1 MTAKRLCLL
10 LLFCWNA
17 MAMAQQKTI
26 SGTVKNSRGEPLMG
40 ATLQEKDQN
49 SNFTQTDDKGFFQL
63 VLKGTSGALIVTN
76 VGYKETTVDLKG
88 EASINIVMEE
98 EAKGMEDIVIVGY
111 GTQRKASL
119 TGAVNSIDA
128 KGLAN
133 RPVTS
138 VQNALQGIAPGLTV
152 INRPGDVGNDAG
164 TITVRGRTNLGSPG
178 PMIIID
184 GIPASSREL
193 AALNP
198 NDIENM
204 SVLKDAASASIYG
217 SRAANGV
224 IVVTTKKG
232 ATGKLSID
240 LNTSYGL
247 QSPTRT
253 PEYLGS
259 ADYARLYNE
268 AMVNA
273 GRQPKFTEEQIQ
285 KFESGSD
292 PDLYPNTDWYDRALV
307 KNPALKDIQLGVSG
321 SSKTTRFYLSLAG
334 LNQESFVQNKD
345 YSRYTLR
352 LNTETQVLPIL
363 KIGSNISFV
372 KSDFDTK
379 GGELNWVE
387 LNRMVPSLVA
397 QHSDGTWGTINGGS
411 ADATLSKNNPLR
423 TMAEGGK
430 RWNRDQNIQTAVN
443 ATLTPMK
450 GLKVTGLASLKYDNR
465 QGWLFINELPALT
478 NFITKAPMTSTAVT
492 PNEMQERWSRQQEY
506 LLQAHA
512 EYEKRF
518 DQHLGKIMVGASQE
532 SNTYRT
538 IYAGRRRFPTNDLGT
553 VGTGSSD
560 PVDISSGANTS
571 TNTEWAIRSYFGRL
585 NYSFRNRYLLEGNLR
600 VDLSSR
606 FHPDHRNA
614 TFPSVSA
621 GWVISEESFMRDIDW
636 LRSLKLRGSWGIL
649 GNQDNVAPGN
659 YFGLLNTG
667 YQYNFDG
674 TPVDG
679 VWQSQGTNI
688 AASWEKVHM
697 KNIGVDAS
705 LWDGLLGITAD
716 YFMKTTKDILLNRR
730 APATYGLTPATYNLG
745 STENKGI
752 EFVLT
757 HTNSIGKDFQY
768 NASFNLTKY
777 KNTILN
783 LGEDQQR
790 INGLW
795 IEKVGES
802 VGSFFGYQAE
812 GLFVDAA
819 DVASHAFQS
828 NAAKPGDIKYKD
840 ISGPDG
846 KPDGKI
852 DANDRVV
859 LGNDVPSFNYGFSLG
874 ASYKGFDLSVMAYG
888 VSDVKVYL
896 SGESSL
902 SFFNGA
908 GVKPMHLQRWTA
920 ANPDPNAAYPRILVS
935 ADGNHNYNS
944 TSSFWLFNGSYLRI
958 RNLSLGYTIPESVA
972 GKISMKSA
980 RFYVAA
986 NNPFTFMNDD
996 RLSDYDPE
1004 MASGRASYPGV
1015 KTWVVGLN
1023 VKF

>member
-26 SGTVKNSRGEPLMG
+26 SGTVRNSRGEPLMG

-88 EASINIVMEE
+88 ETSINIVMEE

-334 LNQESFVQNKD
+334 LNQESFFQK
-345 YSRYTLR
+345 
-352 LNTETQVLPIL
+352 
-363 KIGSNISFV
+363 
-372 KSDFDTK
+372 
-379 GGELNWVE
+379 
-387 LNRMVPSLVA
+387 
-397 QHSDGTWGTINGGS
+397 
-411 ADATLSKNNPLR
+411 KN
-423 TMAEGGK
+423 
-430 RWNRDQNIQTAVN
+430 
-443 ATLTPMK
+443 
-450 GLKVTGLASLKYDNR
+450 
-465 QGWLFINELPALT
+465 
-478 NFITKAPMTSTAVT
+478 
-492 PNEMQERWSRQQEY
+492 
-506 LLQAHA
+506 
-512 EYEKRF
+512 
-518 DQHLGKIMVGASQE
+518 
-532 SNTYRT
+532 
-538 IYAGRRRFPTNDLGT
+538 
-553 VGTGSSD
+553 
-560 PVDISSGANTS
+560 
-571 TNTEWAIRSYFGRL
+571 
-585 NYSFRNRYLLEGNLR
+585 
-600 VDLSSR
+600 
-606 FHPDHRNA
+606 
-614 TFPSVSA
+614 
-621 GWVISEESFMRDIDW
+621 
-636 LRSLKLRGSWGIL
+636 
-649 GNQDNVAPGN
+649 
-659 YFGLLNTG
+659 
-667 YQYNFDG
+667 
-674 TPVDG
+674 
-679 VWQSQGTNI
+679 
-688 AASWEKVHM
+688 
-697 KNIGVDAS
+697 
-705 LWDGLLGITAD
+705 
-716 YFMKTTKDILLNRR
+716 
-730 APATYGLTPATYNLG
+730 
-745 STENKGI
+745 
-752 EFVLT
+752 
-757 HTNSIGKDFQY
+757 
-768 NASFNLTKY
+768 
-777 KNTILN
+777 
-783 LGEDQQR
+783 
-790 INGLW
+790 
-795 IEKVGES
+795 
-802 VGSFFGYQAE
+802 
-812 GLFVDAA
+812 
-819 DVASHAFQS
+819 
-828 NAAKPGDIKYKD
+828 
-840 ISGPDG
+840 
-846 KPDGKI
+846 
-852 DANDRVV
+852 
-859 LGNDVPSFNYGFSLG
+859 
-874 ASYKGFDLSVMAYG
+874 
-888 VSDVKVYL
+888 
-896 SGESSL
+896 
-902 SFFNGA
+902 
-908 GVKPMHLQRWTA
+908 
-920 ANPDPNAAYPRILVS
+920 
-935 ADGNHNYNS
+935 
-944 TSSFWLFNGSYLRI
+944 
-958 RNLSLGYTIPESVA
+958 
-972 GKISMKSA
+972 
-980 RFYVAA
+980 
-986 NNPFTFMNDD
+986 
-996 RLSDYDPE
+996 
-1004 MASGRASYPGV
+1004 
-1015 KTWVVGLN
+1015 
-1023 VKF
+1023 